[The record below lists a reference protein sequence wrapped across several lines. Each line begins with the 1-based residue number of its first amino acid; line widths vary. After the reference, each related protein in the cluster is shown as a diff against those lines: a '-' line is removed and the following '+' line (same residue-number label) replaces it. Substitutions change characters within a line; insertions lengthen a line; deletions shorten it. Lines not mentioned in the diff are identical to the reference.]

1 MGLLSGLCQEG
12 TLRALSPYTVGR
24 SSQNVAVVTPPR
36 PPVPPTSPH
45 FLKVLS
51 GPTSSGLAL
60 LQLVLITF

>member
-1 MGLLSGLCQEG
+1 MGLLSGLCLEG

-24 SSQNVAVVTPPR
+24 SAQSVAVVTPAH
-36 PPVPPTSPH
+36 PPTPASPH

-51 GPTSSGLAL
+51 GPTPSGLAL